1 MLGMVRLSFPS
12 PSGFTHD
19 TDKIYMGAAFVNFI
33 DVEDL
38 LLFAKTK
45 LGVKWNMYSSDK
57 VLQMSYANVQG
68 KEALVE
74 KFKNSCV
81 MEMQVCCGPI
91 PIPIPIPIP
100 FPPLSSSPHANL
112 TLP

>member
-1 MLGMVRLSFPS
+1 MQ
-12 PSGFTHD
+12 
-19 TDKIYMGAAFVNFI
+19 
-33 DVEDL
+33 DL

-57 VLQMSYANVQG
+57 VLQMSYANFQG

-81 MEMQVCCGPI
+81 MEMQVCSP
-91 PIPIPIPIP
+91 
-100 FPPLSSSPHANL
+100 PPL
-112 TLP
+112 

>member
-1 MLGMVRLSFPS
+1 VQ
-12 PSGFTHD
+12 
-19 TDKIYMGAAFVNFI
+19 
-33 DVEDL
+33 DL

-57 VLQMSYANVQG
+57 VLQMSYANFQG

-81 MEMQVCCGPI
+81 MEMQVCSSL
-91 PIPIPIPIP
+91 P
-100 FPPLSSSPHANL
+100 F
-112 TLP
+112 